1 MTKALL
7 IGLLIMV
14 GTTAT
19 EPVAAEPNNRILMIV
34 RDDSRD
40 QDLMLEQEVFV
51 MQELIKKAGYDIDVA
66 TVTDQPLTGNVTL
79 EPNIQLSEIDFS
91 NYDGLIL
98 PCMAAEPQKAMPE
111 KVLPIIKRARDQG
124 LPIGA
129 MRGSVRELAR
139 AGALDGHR
147 YSYAAQVDLDEH
159 PEFRNATF
167 EGTGVTTDR
176 MITTAGICPL
186 AAKVLG
192 GTDATSQ
199 LTTAFIETVAQHQ
212 PEQGYTK

>member
-1 MTKALL
+1 MTKPFL
-7 IGLLIMV
+7 IGLLIMFGVTV
-14 GTTAT
+14 G
-19 EPVAAEPNNRILMIV
+19 EPVLAEPNKRVLMLV

-51 MQELIKKAGYDIDVA
+51 MKELINKAGYVLDIA
-66 TVTDQPLTGNVTL
+66 TVTDQPLIGNVTL
-79 EPNIQLSEIDFS
+79 EPTIQLNEIDLS

-111 KVLPIIKRARDQG
+111 KVLPIIKRARDLG

-129 MRGSVRELAR
+129 MRGSVRELAK

-147 YSYAAQVDLDEH
+147 YSYASQVDLDDH
-159 PEFRNATF
+159 PEFRHAAF

-176 MITTAGICPL
+176 LITTAGICPL

-192 GTDATSQ
+192 GTDATRQ
-199 LTTAFIETVAQHQ
+199 LTTAFIETVEQHY
-212 PEQGYTK
+212 P

>member
-1 MTKALL
+1 MIKTLL
-7 IGLLIMV
+7 IGAILMTGLSTV
-14 GTTAT
+14 T
-19 EPVAAEPNNRILMIV
+19 ESSASTDRILMVV

-51 MQELIKKAGYDIDVA
+51 MQDLIRNVGYDIDVA
-66 TVTDQPLTGNVTL
+66 TVTDEPLTGKVSL
-79 EPNIQLSEIDFS
+79 EPDLALNEINLSD
-91 NYDGLIL
+91 YDGLIL

-111 KVLPIIKRARDQG
+111 KIVHFIRRAEEAG
-124 LPIGA
+124 LPVGA

-147 YSYAAQVDLDEH
+147 YSYATQVDLDSN

-167 EGTGVTTDR
+167 EGTGVSKDR
-176 MITTAGICPL
+176 KITTAGICPL

-192 GTDATSQ
+192 GTDG
-199 LTTAFIETVAQHQ
+199 TTALTQAFLETVKAQH
-212 PEQGYTK
+212 